1 MILAARRQAGRGPRR
16 PEDHRRGDHRHVGV
30 RGARA
35 RAQSKVQ
42 GLIRHVADT
51 VSGGLPA
58 VALRLDP
65 RAARRAG
72 RSQRNLRQ
80 RTRH

>member
-1 MILAARRQAGRGPRR
+1 MILAARGQAGRGPSR

-42 GLIRHVADT
+42 GVIRHVADT

-58 VALRLDP
+58 VELRTL
-65 RAARRAG
+65 ARRM
-72 RSQRNLRQ
+72 RCIS
-80 RTRH
+80 